1 MEVRFYDYVH
11 RQIVPLILLSVFPG
25 LGYLFLGWQG
35 GVFWPAAVW
44 YLGILLVSGW
54 GGILHHA
61 YLRRSLAQWEKVR
74 WYRRV
79 LAFYYV
85 FFILWA
91 LIFLVYSGETRGN
104 LHYIAIFTQI
114 GASAVASTFLYP
126 EPRLYRPLIPG
137 MMLLLVIYFALLGE
151 WYGYVLSIFA
161 AILGGVLLYG
171 SERSFQLLLRTH
183 RQATHDMLT
192 GLPNRQH
199 FSSQLAQTMVDL
211 RYSGGF
217 SSLLL
222 IDLDHF
228 KTVNDSLG
236 HEIGDGLLKEVAR
249 RLRGELPP
257 SCHLARLGGDE
268 FIIIGRRLPDRASGE
283 SKVVVLAE
291 RLLRVL
297 KQTYVI
303 KGHHL
308 YISASI
314 GVRLFEPGEEDA
326 GKLIREADIAMYEAK
341 RAGRDGVFVFSEDIS
356 QKVRQHLDIERLLHF
371 AMERSEIGLRFQPIV
386 DADGKPVGAECL
398 CRWNNVELGEVS
410 PSVFIPIAEQ
420 TGLIIELGRY
430 ILEHAFRTLRQWHEN
445 GVRLEQF
452 SVNISVRQLMHQ
464 RFVAEVAEL
473 CDSLLTSEL
482 RRLLVFE
489 ITETVIREEVDR
501 VLLVMEQL
509 RELGIRFSMDDFGT
523 GYSALG
529 FLKRLPVEELKID
542 RSFVKEL
549 EHDPQSRS
557 MIDAILGIA
566 GFLGLRT
573 VAEGVES
580 EEQSAFL
587 KENGSDLFQGYLF
600 AKPLDGRAFEAFCGQ
615 DRVLEEIAE

>member
-1 MEVRFYDYVH
+1 M
-11 RQIVPLILLSVFPG
+11 
-25 LGYLFLGWQG
+25 
-35 GVFWPAAVW
+35 
-44 YLGILLVSGW
+44 
-54 GGILHHA
+54 
-61 YLRRSLAQWEKVR
+61 
-74 WYRRV
+74 
-79 LAFYYV
+79 
-85 FFILWA
+85 
-91 LIFLVYSGETRGN
+91 
-104 LHYIAIFTQI
+104 
-114 GASAVASTFLYP
+114 
-126 EPRLYRPLIPG
+126 
-137 MMLLLVIYFALLGE
+137 LGE

-268 FIIIGRRLPDRASGE
+268 FIVIGRRLPNRASGE

-314 GVRLFEPGEEDA
+314 GVRIFEPGEEDA

-341 RAGRDGVFVFSEDIS
+341 RAGRDGVVVFSEDIL
-356 QKVRQHLDIERLLHF
+356 QKVRQHLDVERLLHF
-371 AMERSEIGLRFQPIV
+371 AMERSEVSLRFQPIL
-386 DADGKPVGAECL
+386 DAERKPVGAECL
-398 CRWNNVELGEVS
+398 CRWHNPELGEVS
-410 PSVFIPIAEQ
+410 PMVFIPIAEQ
-420 TGLIIELGRY
+420 TGLIVELGRY
-430 ILEHAFRTLRQWHEN
+430 ILEQAFNTLRQWHEN

-452 SVNISVRQLMHQ
+452 SVNISIRQLMHQ

-473 CDSLLTSEL
+473 CERLLTPEL
-482 RRLLVFE
+482 RKRLVFE
-489 ITETVIREEVDR
+489 ITESVIREEVDR
-501 VLLVMEQL
+501 VLAVMERL

-542 RSFVKEL
+542 RSFVDDL

-557 MIDAILGIA
+557 MVDAILGIA
-566 GFLGLRT
+566 GFLDLRT
-573 VAEGVES
+573 VAEGVET
-580 EEQSAFL
+580 EAQFEFL
-587 KENGSDLFQGYLF
+587 KEKGSGLFQGYLF
-600 AKPLDGRAFEAFCGQ
+600 SRPLLAADFEAFCRQ
-615 DRVLEEIAE
+615 AQTEEKSP